1 MLALALRIFS
11 RTADMFK
18 PLRTRLAAY
27 LRNRLK
33 NHPSR
38 SLAIMAEDKD
48 ADVIECDEEP
58 LMLNAASGY
67 GYFPA
72 KLGGTLHDNRYHLM
86 RKLGWGSY
94 SSVWLCKDTLC
105 VHSSSQIKTSLDIL
119 LFPPHFRTKDYVAL
133 KILTVNSTIG
143 HKIGAATELAFLQR
157 ISSADL
163 NHPGRKHCSTVLDNF
178 MEDEIHG
185 KHLCLSFM
193 PLGQSV
199 SALRRARKPPVL
211 PINVVKSVVYQT
223 LLALDYLH
231 VRCQIVHT
239 GISSYLCSP
248 WLCTDSTNAD
258 VKPDNILLRLDNMKS
273 LIEETVARD
282 PSRTYPIRKDQP
294 NLPATVVS
302 QPIPT
307 PEAAQNSGSLN
318 IILTD
323 FGQGESPILAVLIPF
338 SNTGSSAQFL
348 DKRVTDDIQP
358 GALRAPEVIIGYE
371 WGTKVDIW
379 ALGCL
384 VIIFLLKN
392 CVVFEDQLFT
402 DHRYSNF

>member
-1 MLALALRIFS
+1 M
-11 RTADMFK
+11 
-18 PLRTRLAAY
+18 
-27 LRNRLK
+27 
-33 NHPSR
+33 
-38 SLAIMAEDKD
+38 
-48 ADVIECDEEP
+48 
-58 LMLNAASGY
+58 
-67 GYFPA
+67 
-72 KLGGTLHDNRYHLM
+72 
-86 RKLGWGSY
+86 
-94 SSVWLCKDTLC
+94 
-105 VHSSSQIKTSLDIL
+105 
-119 LFPPHFRTKDYVAL
+119 AL

-143 HKIGAATELAFLQR
+143 HKIGAATELAFLER
-157 ISSADL
+157 ISSADP
-163 NHPGRKHCSTVLDNF
+163 NHPGRKRCSTVLDHF
-178 MEDEIHG
+178 MVDEIHG

-211 PINVVKSVVYQT
+211 PVNAVKAVVKQT

-248 WLCTDSTNAD
+248 WLCTDLTNAD

-273 LIEETVARD
+273 LIEETIAQD

-307 PEAAQNSGSLN
+307 PEAAQNSSSLN

-338 SNTGSSAQFL
+338 SNTGSLAQFL

-384 VIIFLLKN
+384 VIIFCSNIVSFLRIDCLPITDIRIFDCSMAFRSSAGQDGN
-392 CVVFEDQLFT
+392 LDQRRPASAT
-402 DHRYSNF
+402 DNGAHRSEVPFGYAKGLSARPRTF